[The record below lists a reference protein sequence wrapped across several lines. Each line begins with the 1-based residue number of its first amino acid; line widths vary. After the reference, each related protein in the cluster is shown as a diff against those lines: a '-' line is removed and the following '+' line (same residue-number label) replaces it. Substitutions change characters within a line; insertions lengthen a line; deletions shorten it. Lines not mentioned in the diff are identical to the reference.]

1 MLEAGRRAIEDDTK
15 LPTWARVILR
25 VMFRE
30 GPITLAMIV
39 MLGVVLGMIPSPY
52 LGEPLKQLRD
62 AQLELK
68 TAHDRQTIVL
78 EQIRDD
84 FRKWQQVNYRRT
96 P

>member
-1 MLEAGRRAIEDDTK
+1 MIEAGRRAIEDDTK

-30 GPITLAMIV
+30 GPITLAMLV
-39 MLGVVLGMIPSPY
+39 MLGVILGMIPSPY
-52 LGEPLKQLRD
+52 LGKPLEQLRT

-68 TAHDRQTIVL
+68 DAHDRQTVVL